1 MLRVVKGIH
10 PNNRSKIAIVLI
22 ACILTSCGNLK
33 EVTYFND
40 VPQNYEFIAPVS
52 VAEIKANDLL
62 GISVN
67 SINPEASEM
76 FNLSL
81 QSTFET
87 TTASGQLSKL
97 SGYLVDTEG
106 YLKIPVLGSI
116 KVAGMTKLE
125 LENFLEKELVRREL
139 LIEPSV
145 KIRNLNFKVSVLGE
159 VNSPTV
165 ITVPNEKISI
175 LEALARAGD
184 ITIDGNKKDV
194 LLMRELEKEGYG
206 KFMVRLDLTSDDILE
221 SPYYFLQSNDVIY
234 VKPTKNKVD
243 SNTTAIRWI
252 PVILSSI
259 SLAILIVQSN

>member
-1 MLRVVKGIH
+1 MLTQV
-10 PNNRSKIAIVLI
+10 
-22 ACILTSCGNLK
+22 SCGNLK
-33 EVTYFND
+33 EATYFND
-40 VPQNYEFIAPVS
+40 VPQNYEFVAPVG
-52 VAEIKANDLL
+52 VTEIKSNDLL
-62 GISVN
+62 GITVN

-87 TTASGQLSKL
+87 STTSGQLSKL
-97 SGYLVDTEG
+97 SGYLVDNQG

-116 KVAGMTKLE
+116 KVAGMTKSE
-125 LENFLEKELVRREL
+125 LETFLEKELVKREL
-139 LIEPSV
+139 LVEPSV
-145 KIRNLNFKVSVLGE
+145 SIRNLNFKVSVLGE

-184 ITIDGNKKDV
+184 ITIDGNRTDV
-194 LLMRELEKEGYG
+194 LLMRELEKDGYG

-243 SNTTAIRWI
+243 ANTTAVRWI
-252 PVILSSI
+252 PVIISSLS
-259 SLAILIVQSN
+259 LVIVALTVR